1 MNILSAASM
10 NESQNG
16 RGRLLKN
23 DVQMVKRVSTKS
35 IHKSL
40 LSNVATWGYMGTK
53 SPLWTKWSRKWMF
66 LEKGTRWQKNGSVK
80 LYGPFFVDGVQL
92 PQGYSATTGRQFT
105 FYQHVPRNS
114 WYSFDRP
121 WKDERLSRPWSYQV
135 GLNMG
140 PLNWKSSALT
150 SYTFFENFWVFFL

>member
-1 MNILSAASM
+1 
-10 NESQNG
+10 
-16 RGRLLKN
+16 
-23 DVQMVKRVSTKS
+23 
-35 IHKSL
+35 
-40 LSNVATWGYMGTK
+40 
-53 SPLWTKWSRKWMF
+53 MF

-80 LYGPFFVDGVQL
+80 LYGLFFVDGVQL
-92 PQGYSATTGRQFT
+92 PQGYGATTGRQFT

-121 WKDERLSRPWSYQV
+121 WKDERLSRPWNYQV

-150 SYTFFENFWVFFL
+150 SYTLFRKFLGILFINYNFVKRKIKKRLKEAIG

>member
-1 MNILSAASM
+1 
-10 NESQNG
+10 
-16 RGRLLKN
+16 
-23 DVQMVKRVSTKS
+23 
-35 IHKSL
+35 
-40 LSNVATWGYMGTK
+40 
-53 SPLWTKWSRKWMF
+53 MF

-92 PQGYSATTGRQFT
+92 PQGYGATTGRQFT

-121 WKDERLSRPWSYQV
+121 WKDERLSRPWKDERLSRPWKDERLSRPWSYLV